1 MTGPQSS
8 TTNKSKA
15 APRIGGEGNPRT
27 GQQPSWNDMYE
38 RLKQLKEKTGN
49 ANLPQRGFHDPLL
62 QAWINEQ
69 RRQCK
74 LAREQQGSEDEAEK
88 TDETSSYRNGECN
101 LSVTSSLLFTGIDEH
116 KLTFERVL
124 ELERLGFSWDSPHD
138 VEWKKRYGELKR
150 YKDARGHCRV
160 PSRDKGHPELGRWVM
175 TQRRQYALL
184 KQDRKS
190 RMTRERQRLLEHIDF
205 EWVLREGQFFIV
217 NNILAFP

>member
-1 MTGPQSS
+1 MQDSS
-8 TTNKSKA
+8 S
-15 APRIGGEGNPRT
+15 
-27 GQQPSWNDMYE
+27 
-38 RLKQLKEKTGN
+38 QLKEKTGN
-49 ANLPQRGFHDPLL
+49 ANPPQRGFHDPLL
-62 QAWINEQ
+62 QSWINDQ

-74 LAREQQGSEDEAEK
+74 LARQKQGSEDEAEK
-88 TDETSSYRNGECN
+88 TDEASSSYLKSDCN
-101 LSVTSSLLFTGIDEH
+101 ISVTISLLFAGIDEH

-138 VEWKKRYGELKR
+138 VDWKKRYGELKR
-150 YKDARGHCRV
+150 YKDAHGHCRV

-205 EWVLREGQFFIV
+205 VWVLREGQFFLVV
-217 NNILAFP
+217 NNILVLP